1 VNAEDVASRLEAE
14 GFERRGDEL
23 IKANESEA
31 ARDHYRQAQRI
42 LMPTGRMWS
51 DAVEYDLRMAAFQRI
66 QEKLWAMASGGPVKP
81 GVPGDVPPERRNL
94 PPPQLPQPAPRF
106 GTSEAARTFEASMI
120 IDYEKWHDGIGYDL
134 EALAQMTAAERDEV
148 ASDLL
153 GRIKRHEATWRDTEA
168 LGALKTERAKSAL
181 SLALRVGDLETRLH
195 VAREL
200 EEMGVEADIETLIG
214 AVLTRGGFDT
224 GVSFALSLASERNTA
239 RMRKLMLDCARN
251 GDREVRVHA
260 AAMCLYYAGQA
271 KMPFDWDHRPF
282 FLKFGEDGP
291 ERDEAY
297 AELCRRIGDKPKAA
311 RKSKKP

>member
-81 GVPGDVPPERRNL
+81 GVPGEVPPERRDL
-94 PPPQLPQPAPRF
+94 PPPVLPQPTPRF
-106 GTSEAARTFEASMI
+106 GTSDAARKFEASMI

-134 EALAQMTAAERDEV
+134 DALAKMSAEERDEV
-148 ASDLL
+148 ASELL
-153 GRIKRHEATWRDTEA
+153 GRIRRHEAHWRDTEA

-181 SLALRVGDLETRLH
+181 MLALRAGDLETRLH
-195 VAREL
+195 VASEL
-200 EEMGVEADIETLIG
+200 EEMGVDTEIEKLIG
-214 AVLTRGGFDT
+214 EVLKRGGFDQ
-224 GVSFALSLASERNTA
+224 GVSFALSLAAERNTPYL
-239 RMRKLMLDCARN
+239 RKVMLDCAQS
-251 GDREVRVHA
+251 GDKSVRVHA
-260 AAMCLYYAGQA
+260 AAMCLYYAGQT
-271 KMPFDWDHRPF
+271 KEPFDWAERPF
-282 FLKFGEDGP
+282 FLEFGEDDP
-291 ERDEAY
+291 AVRERAY
-297 AELCRRIGDKPKAA
+297 AELCRRLKTAKPA
-311 RKSKKP
+311 RKKKR